1 LGSSERSISLYVH
14 VPFCT
19 DKCLYCDFYSVRCR
33 TVSDVTQEA
42 VVDQT
47 ISQSAFLLDNLDARE
62 EVPTIFI
69 GGGTPSVLPR
79 PLLRRLLAAF
89 EGLGPKEWSV
99 EANPESIDREFLDI
113 CHSSGVT
120 RLSVGVQSLR
130 DERLRLL
137 RRPCTRA
144 DILRAFDL
152 VSRQWTGEL
161 NFDYIAGIPGQT
173 VSEVREDL
181 HVIQGMRPSHVSL
194 YQLTTEPGTQ
204 MEKELARGALALNSP
219 EQDEELWLQGCAE
232 LERAGFQHYE
242 ISNFCLPLKECRHNL
257 RYWRLEP
264 YLGVGPSAVS
274 TIPSADAQR
283 AFPGFSASDQKQ
295 GAPVRLTT
303 PRSFP
308 SFLQGKEKGWNMET
322 EVISAADF
330 LLETLMMGLRLAE
343 GIGRPSFESRFGRE
357 FDELLPGLWKRWEA
371 KGLAAP
377 PGEVL
382 RLTEGGRLILDAL
395 LREVAEGLSGSTIPP
410 LDIRWP

>member
-1 LGSSERSISLYVH
+1 
-14 VPFCT
+14 
-19 DKCLYCDFYSVRCR
+19 
-33 TVSDVTQEA
+33 VSDATQEA

-47 ISQSAFLLDNLDARE
+47 VSQSAFLLDNLDARGD
-62 EVPTIFI
+62 VPTIFI

-89 EGLGPKEWSV
+89 GGLGPKEWSV

-152 VSRQWTGEL
+152 ISRQWTGEL

-274 TIPSADAQR
+274 TIPSADAQQ

-295 GAPVRLTT
+295 GAPVRVTT

-308 SFLQGKEKGWNMET
+308 SFLQGEEKGWNMET
-322 EVISAADF
+322 ELISAADF
-330 LLETLMMGLRLAE
+330 LIETLMMGLRLAE
-343 GIGRPSFESRFGRE
+343 GIGRPSFERRFGRG

-377 PGEVL
+377 PGETL
-382 RLTEGGRLILDAL
+382 RLTECGRLILDAL